1 MQRKPKS
8 PKRRAIEQFFIHIA
22 VALLVIPLKYGSL
35 RSARRLAVCLAHVIA
50 TFTWH
55 RQRLME
61 QNLIA
66 VFGDKLTAK
75 ERKRIRRDC
84 TINICKTMVELMKLQ
99 WMSAEELI
107 SMVNLSGMEHID
119 NALAKKKGVI
129 MVTAHYGNWEW
140 GGAYVAAM
148 GYPTSVIA
156 RDANDPLT
164 RELVNKARESKGI
177 RVYGRA
183 DVRELLRALK
193 NNEVIAI
200 LPDQHAKDAPVRVKF
215 LGRVADTASGPATL
229 AMRTGAAVVPAFVA
243 REPGDNL
250 VGEILPPIVMQDTG
264 DREADI
270 IANVQRIN
278 DVLGDQIRKRPDQ
291 WLWLHDR
298 WKAERFELEEQ

>member
-1 MQRKPKS
+1 MQRKPKN
-8 PKRRAIEQFFIHIA
+8 PTIRAIEQFFIHIV

-35 RSARRLAVCLAHVIA
+35 HSIRRLAVCLAHIIA
-50 TFTWH
+50 TFTWR
-55 RQRLME
+55 RQRMME

-66 VFGDKLTAK
+66 VFGDELTAK
-75 ERKRIRRDC
+75 ERKRIRRNC
-84 TINICKTMVELMKLQ
+84 TINVSKTMLELMKLQ
-99 WMSAEELI
+99 WMSAEEL
-107 SMVNLSGMEHID
+107 LSLVELNGVEHID
-119 NALAKKKGVI
+119 NALAKGNGVI

-140 GGAYVAAM
+140 GGACAAAM

-177 RVYGRA
+177 RVFGRS

-193 NNEVIAI
+193 NNEMVAI

-229 AMRTGAAVVPAFVA
+229 AMRTGAAVIPAFVT
-243 REPGDNL
+243 REPGDHL
-250 VGEILPPIVMQDTG
+250 VAEILPPVEMQDTG
-264 DREADI
+264 NREADI
-270 IANVQRIN
+270 LENVQRIN
-278 DVLGDQIRKRPDQ
+278 DVLGDQIRKHPDQ

-298 WKAERFELEEQ
+298 WKAERFEL